1 MNEAEILHKEAGY
14 GVVNSYMA
22 GRCCFTRAAL
32 EVGEAESRA
41 RPLVRGKITLIGGLE
56 RASKSP
62 PGGFSV
68 RTRLRYIE

>member
-1 MNEAEILHKEAGY
+1 MSKAEMMHAEAGY

-22 GRCCFTRAAL
+22 GRSCFTRAAL
-32 EVGEAESRA
+32 EVGEAEERA

-62 PGGFSV
+62 PGGFNV
-68 RTRLRYIE
+68 WTRLRYIE